1 MPFAAKNPAQYLG
14 QVVANGH
21 CVRFC
26 QVACPELPHTSK
38 WRRGVKARSAN
49 LEPGT
54 IIATFGPNGYYENVT
69 TGRSHVAVF
78 IAEAADSLHVYEQT
92 KGHAVNVRSIRFR
105 DGQGDAVNDGDR
117 FYVVEV

>member
-1 MPFAAKNPAQYLG
+1 MPFVTKDAELYLG

-38 WRRGVKARSAN
+38 WRRGAKARGAN

-54 IIATFGPNGYYENVT
+54 IIATFGPNGYYENDT
-69 TGRSHVAVF
+69 TRHSHVAVF
-78 IAEAADSLHVYEQT
+78 IAEAADSLQVYDQWI
-92 KGHAVNVRSIRFR
+92 GHAVNVRKIRFR